1 MKKLLFA
8 VVSLPIVMASCT
20 QDALENEMAPVN
32 TPNAKGFQLE
42 LAPDLSDGEV
52 TRGFN
57 VNDKNMWFEGE
68 DQINMFWLGT
78 DAPLSDVNYKQLY
91 NSIFSIETNG
101 TDGSNA
107 FKSKSLVYAGYN
119 VATFPGQYTTS
130 AGDIVLTV
138 ENEPDG
144 IENIPFISNLINL
157 NCLNNTQ
164 GNNQTTGNLQPGF
177 NNKLSFP
184 MKQTANYSELDI
196 EFSNIATGIN
206 GYAAEGLKVDKITF
220 VSDNNVFA
228 TTAKIQKVDE
238 TVKNDGY
245 WSYSEGGSIKPVR
258 PIVHETK
265 AIATAATN
273 KLASTAISVV
283 NNQNTNPTT
292 TGKAYL
298 MSFPTGALTTAGAGN
313 IVLETNMGIV
323 TIKNSVDAESNNT
336 TPLFKGTE
344 NVNVETLFDLIAG
357 YQIAG
362 ADSKNFKDEIVGK
375 RALRT
380 LKVNMKDA
388 KIDGSIVKNSED
400 IIRYIALHKA
410 IKSDE
415 DVTLVL
421 SKKAGDKGVDF
432 AGLTEEAVKA
442 LNSTNKFQLDI
453 NSNSTIKLLG
463 GGDVQKFMLATSKFV
478 LAPTTYELEAAEWT
492 AAEGLTTK
500 FVTPANI
507 INNGVLTISEVAD
520 KDFAVALTNNG
531 TVKLANGA
539 TVVFGAEYTANEG
552 SITSVRSSAIM
563 KFIEN
568 ATINGNVTVNN
579 DFIAAGNAT
588 VTFGETAKV
597 TNNDF
602 ISTNGENAKIINLG
616 TITVAKDDTHTLIT
630 ANEDATNK
638 GTIVLNSRDN
648 EVSVGEQ
655 DNMGYISIKSSQ
667 IGNAYEFAEGDKMN
681 KIILDQDGK
690 FTFKTNNKIAFVDV
704 EANASII
711 NGTGGASVVFAGIKV
726 AEAKE
731 LTVSSGNVVRVKA
744 ALEEVAA
751 WIGGK
756 TRCEGTIIGDNAKI
770 IVAGQFEYG
779 SVNEPTGFYQAGAGV
794 VKP

>member
-1 MKKLLFA
+1 MKKILFA
-8 VVSLPIVMASCT
+8 AVSLPIVMASCT

-42 LAPDLSDGEV
+42 LAPTLSDGNM
-52 TRGFN
+52 TRGYDA
-57 VNDKNMWFEGE
+57 DKLNMWFEGD

-78 DAPLSDVNYKQLY
+78 SAPGLGVNYNQLF
-91 NSIFSIETNG
+91 NSIFSIESNG

-119 VATFPGQYTTS
+119 VATFPGQYTTK
-130 AGDIVLTV
+130 AGNIVLTV

-144 IENIPFISNLINL
+144 IENIPFISNLIDL
-157 NCLNNTQ
+157 NCLNNYQ
-164 GNNQTTGNLQPGF
+164 GNNQTTGNLQAGF

-184 MKQTANYSELDI
+184 MKQAANYAELDI
-196 EFSNIATGIN
+196 NVSNIATDIE
-206 GYAAEGLKVDKITF
+206 GYATDGIKINKITF
-220 VSDNNVFA
+220 ISNANAFA
-228 TTAKIQKVDE
+228 TSANVVTVDN
-238 TVKNDGY
+238 TVKNNGQWKY
-245 WSYSEGGSIKPVR
+245 GVNNSIVVT
-258 PIVHETK
+258 PIVAETK
-265 AIATAATN
+265 AIATSPTTELAT
-273 KLASTAISVV
+273 TAISVV
-283 NNQNTNPTT
+283 SNENSKATT

-298 MSFPTGALTTAGAGN
+298 MSFPTDAATTTGS
-313 IVLETNMGIV
+313 IEIETNMGKV
-323 TIKNSVDAESNNT
+323 TIVSTVDPLDDTKNT
-336 TPLFKGTE
+336 TPLLKGTD
-344 NVNVETLFDLIAG
+344 NVTVESLFTALAKVNT
-357 YQIAG
+357 ASSK
-362 ADSKNFKDEIVGK
+362 SKNFEGEVVGY
-375 RALRT
+375 APLRT
-380 LKVNMKDA
+380 LNVDMKNA
-388 KIDGSIVKNSED
+388 KINGSVVENSAD
-400 IIRYIALHKA
+400 ILRYIALHKA
-410 IKSDE
+410 IGSTE
-415 DVTLVL
+415 NVTLVL
-421 SKKAGDKGVDF
+421 SKKVGVVGVDF
-432 AGLTEEAVKA
+432 AGLTEAAVKA
-442 LNSTNKFQLDI
+442 LNDADKFKLDI

-463 GGDVQKFMLATSKFV
+463 GGNVQNFMLKADKFV
-478 LAPTTYELEAAEWT
+478 SAPTTYELAAAEWT

-531 TVKLANGA
+531 TVKLADGA
-539 TVVFGAEYTANEG
+539 TVVFGAEYTANVG
-552 SITSVRSSAIM
+552 STTSVRASAIM
-563 KFIEN
+563 KFIED

-579 DFIAAGNAT
+579 DFIAAGTAT
-588 VTFGETAKV
+588 VTFGKTAKV

-616 TITVAKDDTHTLIT
+616 TITVAKDGTHTLIT
-630 ANEDATNK
+630 ANEDAANK

-648 EVSVGEQ
+648 EVSVGEK

>member
-1 MKKLLFA
+1 MLFA
-8 VVSLPIVMASCT
+8 AVSLPIVMASCT

-42 LAPDLSDGEV
+42 LAPDLSDGEM

-78 DAPLSDVNYKQLY
+78 VAPASGVNYNQLF

-101 TDGSNA
+101 TEGSNA

-119 VATFPGQYTTS
+119 IATFPGQYTTS

-238 TVKNDGY
+238 TVKNNGY
-245 WSYSEGGSIKPVR
+245 WYYYVGNSKKDVT

-265 AIATAATN
+265 AIATSPT
-273 KLASTAISVV
+273 KELASTAISVV
-283 NNQNTNPTT
+283 NNQNANPTT

-298 MSFPTGALTTAGAGN
+298 MSFPTGSLTTTGN
-313 IVLETNMGIV
+313 GKIKLETNMGIV
-323 TIKNSVDAESNNT
+323 TIMNTVDAESNNT

-357 YQIAG
+357 YQTAG
-362 ADSKNFKDEIVGK
+362 AESKNFKDEIVGK

-388 KIDGSIVKNSED
+388 KINGSIVKNSEE

-410 IKSDE
+410 INSSE
-415 DVTLVL
+415 DVILKL
-421 SKKAGDKGVDF
+421 GVDF
-432 AGLTEEAVKA
+432 AGLTEEAVKT
-442 LNSTNKFQLDI
+442 LNDADKFKLDI
-453 NSNSTIKLLG
+453 NGNSTIKLLG
-463 GGDVQKFMLATSKFV
+463 GGNVQKFMLKAGKFV
-478 LAPTTYELEAAEWT
+478 SAPTTYELAAAEWT
-492 AAEGLTTK
+492 AAEGLTTN
-500 FVTPANI
+500 VTANI
-507 INNGVLTISEVAD
+507 INNGVLTISEVAE
-520 KDFAVALTNNG
+520 KDFAVALTNKG
-531 TVKLANGA
+531 TVKLADGA

-552 SITSVRSSAIM
+552 STTSVRASAIM

-579 DFIAAGNAT
+579 DFIAAGSAT
-588 VTFGETAKV
+588 VTFGKTAKV

-630 ANEDATNK
+630 ANEDATDK

-711 NGTGGASVVFAGIKV
+711 NGTGGASVVFAGVKV

-744 ALEEVAA
+744 ELEEVAA

-756 TRCEGTIIGDNAKI
+756 TRCEGTIIGENAKI